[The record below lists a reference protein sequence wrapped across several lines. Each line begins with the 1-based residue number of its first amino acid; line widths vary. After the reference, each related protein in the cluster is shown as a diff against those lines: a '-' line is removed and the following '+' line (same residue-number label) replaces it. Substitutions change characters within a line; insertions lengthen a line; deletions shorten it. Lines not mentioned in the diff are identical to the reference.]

1 MRYAKLIDGSM
12 NLQPS
17 AQRDRAENM
26 NEVSGVK
33 AMATPE
39 FWGQNCLAGLV
50 CSLRVM
56 RGAGIWRGYQN
67 CLLPRKRHG
76 SSKGV
81 RLGGK

>member
-33 AMATPE
+33 ILVQAMATTE
-39 FWGQNCLAGLV
+39 FWAGMAFILVSVEDVLLATGQRQKRSRTETNAG
-50 CSLRVM
+50 
-56 RGAGIWRGYQN
+56 
-67 CLLPRKRHG
+67 P
-76 SSKGV
+76 
-81 RLGGK
+81 

>member
-17 AQRDRAENM
+17 AQRDRAEHM

-39 FWGQNCLAGLV
+39 FWVGLV
-50 CSLRVM
+50 CSLRVV
-56 RGAGIWRGYQN
+56 RGAGI
-67 CLLPRKRHG
+67 
-76 SSKGV
+76 
-81 RLGGK
+81 